1 MYRAEEKLVS
11 SENGLISVWGIAD
24 EYGFIIDFTDI
35 RNIAEEITDIMNKNN
50 VERIHI
56 AEIIEDMFYSV

>member
-24 EYGFIIDFTDI
+24 EYGFIIDFTGS
-35 RNIAEEITDIMNKNN
+35 RNIAEEIADIINENN